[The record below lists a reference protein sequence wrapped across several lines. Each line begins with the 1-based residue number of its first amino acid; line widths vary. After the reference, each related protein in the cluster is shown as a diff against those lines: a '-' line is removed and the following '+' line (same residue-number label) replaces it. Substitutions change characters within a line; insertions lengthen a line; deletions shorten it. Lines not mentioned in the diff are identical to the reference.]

1 MHILHKSNKQY
12 HELANISLFQNILS
26 SVMKGTRRLN
36 RLRSKSFG
44 KLHNDI
50 NKAVDSVMSTSGEVS
65 SLVYAEHLLNLI
77 EDQDDNGLKKFLKD
91 LLKNYDID
99 TKTLLKDVKN
109 YSSNKNSANF
119 EKVRTSSEPDW
130 IELFRRLN
138 STSNGTY
145 RLVKLRERIRSLNDE
160 DLKTFDLRLLK
171 LFKYWFNPSFLVL
184 EKIDWET
191 PANILEKIIEYE
203 AVHEINSW
211 DDLRARLA
219 PIDRQ
224 CFAFFHPLIPND
236 PLIFVEVA
244 LTTGIP
250 KSIQKIINLDRQEI
264 EIEDANT
271 AIFYSISNCHNGLL
285 GISFGNFL
293 IKKVAKNLKRELP
306 DLNQFLTLSPIP
318 GLMKW
323 MEEYAPIT
331 FERCTDKNCSDE
343 ELMKKTIKYLT
354 ESDRDDGLPNDPV
367 GRFHIGNGASLE
379 RINLNADLSEKGLSQ
394 SYGIMANYLYD
405 LDVVEENH
413 ELFFKNKIVQTSN
426 EIKTLKK
433 TYKN

>member
-1 MHILHKSNKQY
+1 
-12 HELANISLFQNILS
+12 
-26 SVMKGTRRLN
+26 MKGTRRLN
-36 RLRSKSFG
+36 RFRSKGFG
-44 KLHNDI
+44 KLHNNI

-65 SLVYAEHLLNLI
+65 SLVFAEHLLNLI
-77 EDQDDNGLKKFLKD
+77 EDLDDNGLKKFLKD

-99 TKTLLKDVKN
+99 TKVLLKDVKN
-109 YSSNKNSANF
+109 YSSNKNTENF
-119 EKVRTSSEPDW
+119 EKIRISSEPGW

-138 STSNGTY
+138 SSSNGTY

-160 DLKTFDLRLLK
+160 ELKTFDLRLLK

-219 PIDRQ
+219 PVDRQ

-250 KSIQKIINLDRQEI
+250 KTIQKIINLDRQEI

-293 IKKVAKNLKRELP
+293 IKQVASNLKRELP
-306 DLNQFLTLSPIP
+306 DLNQFTTFSPLP
-318 GLMKW
+318 GFMKW
-323 MEEYAPIT
+323 MEEYSPIS
-331 FERCTDKNCSDE
+331 FERCTDKNCSEDE
-343 ELMKKTIKYLT
+343 LTKNAIKYLT
-354 ESDRDDGLPNDPV
+354 HSERDDGMPNDPV
-367 GRFHIGNGASLE
+367 SRFHIGNGASLE
-379 RINLNADLSEKGLSQ
+379 RINLNADTSEKGMTQ
-394 SYGIMANYLYD
+394 SYGVMANYLYD

-413 ELFFKNKIVQTSN
+413 EIFFRNKVVPVSS
-426 EIKTLKK
+426 EIESLKK
-433 TYKN
+433 KHKV